1 MFMGESMHLISL
13 NIDVVNLFMNAQS
26 IRFFSQSCGAVRP
39 VGQPR
44 LSLLCPKSLESP
56 VISIWFYL
64 QHWHP
69 QPNDH
74 WRLKGE
80 HFGKPYVQFGELTA
94 YTRLQRPQWYGL
106 HILRPKTEGMK
117 YTVYTLFFS
126 LARPFAVFGNDPRAY
141 RQLPFGCVRNMGC
154 LSTHKLMTIE

>member
-1 MFMGESMHLISL
+1 MVPRHRICYCSYVHGQGKYAFNLIEYWCCEPVYKRTKYS
-13 NIDVVNLFMNAQS
+13 V
-26 IRFFSQSCGAVRP
+26 FFQSCGAVRP

-44 LSLLCPKSLESP
+44 LSLLCPKSLGSP

-69 QPNDH
+69 QPYDH

-80 HFGKPYVQFGELTA
+80 DFGKLYVQFGEMTA

-106 HILRPKTEGMK
+106 HVLGYLVFFPCHLPYLAMTHAQISPTTVWMRQEHGLSI
-117 YTVYTLFFS
+117 YT
-126 LARPFAVFGNDPRAY
+126 
-141 RQLPFGCVRNMGC
+141 
-154 LSTHKLMTIE
+154 